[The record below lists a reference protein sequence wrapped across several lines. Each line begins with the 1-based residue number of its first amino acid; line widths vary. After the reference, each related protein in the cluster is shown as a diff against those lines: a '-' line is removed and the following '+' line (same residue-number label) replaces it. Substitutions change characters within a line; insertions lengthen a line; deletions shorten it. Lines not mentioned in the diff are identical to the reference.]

1 MENKMAITIKE
12 IITEIGM
19 VILMKEIVM
28 VF

>member
-19 VILMKEIVM
+19 VIPMKEIVM